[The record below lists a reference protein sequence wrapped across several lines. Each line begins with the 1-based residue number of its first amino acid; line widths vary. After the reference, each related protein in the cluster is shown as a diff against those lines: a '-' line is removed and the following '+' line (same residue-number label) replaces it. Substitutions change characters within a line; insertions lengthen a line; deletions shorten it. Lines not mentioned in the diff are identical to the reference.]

1 MLYILAP
8 YRLKHKGAIPA
19 IHIAM
24 ALANN
29 LNRLLLLIH
38 GLILSYSPV
47 SYSLLLL
54 FPTYTYSLIADW
66 LLLRREGHE
75 LK

>member
-1 MLYILAP
+1 MLYLLAP

-47 SYSLLLL
+47 SYSLRLL